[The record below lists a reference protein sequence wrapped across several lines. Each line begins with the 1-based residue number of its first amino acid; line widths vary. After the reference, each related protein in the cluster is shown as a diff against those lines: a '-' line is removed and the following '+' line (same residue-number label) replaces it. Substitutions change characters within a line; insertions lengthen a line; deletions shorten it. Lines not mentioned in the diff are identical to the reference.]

1 MASEKRI
8 HNVNLV
14 VAWGSASEQT
24 AYINV
29 PFYCSKVVIK
39 PVIYN
44 FTDAGAAPAPYR
56 FYRITTNMIRDNIGD
71 ATIGVVLPSVYSTG
85 GMPLLAGFTYMFDAP
100 KTITGSFKF
109 NSMQLNGTAATL
121 AADSLICMEFYEA

>member
-14 VAWGSASEQT
+14 VAWGATSEQT
-24 AYINV
+24 APINV
-29 PFYCSKVVIK
+29 PFPCSKVVIK

-44 FTDAGAAPAPYR
+44 FTDAGAAPNPYR

-85 GMPLLAGFTYMFDAP
+85 GMPLAGFTYMFDAP